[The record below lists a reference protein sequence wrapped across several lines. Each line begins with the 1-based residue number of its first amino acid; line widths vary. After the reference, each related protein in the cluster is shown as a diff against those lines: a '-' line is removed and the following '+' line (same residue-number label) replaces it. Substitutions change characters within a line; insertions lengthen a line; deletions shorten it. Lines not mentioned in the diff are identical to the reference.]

1 MSEKAKFWTAGKETW
16 GENRSYLVYHYVN
29 VYGEISSPMVTGKRV
44 EEQNGIFLSCF
55 YRQWSI
61 PSEPKRVAQPHRSS
75 QHCWVGKKVQ
85 VVKLSLLCQTASS
98 SCAIL
103 SCSNKNSLKKVSSLL
118 QCKLEK
124 HSALLRGIT
133 NHCVKDRK
141 NESWRLMFKRWKDA
155 YQKWCRH

>member
-1 MSEKAKFWTAGKETW
+1 LGIKKQNSEQPEKETW
-16 GENRSYLVYHYVN
+16 GENRKLVLS
-29 VYGEISSPMVTGKRV
+29 GLFKGLSLRQRLSSHMATGKRV
-44 EEQNGIFLSCF
+44 EEQNGIFLSFF

-85 VVKLSLLCQTASS
+85 VVKIFLLCQTALS
-98 SCAIL
+98 SCAILPIL

-118 QCKLEK
+118 QCKLQK
-124 HSALLRGIT
+124 HPALLRGIT

-141 NESWRLMFKRWKDA
+141 NET
-155 YQKWCRH
+155 